1 MRQQIPL
8 SSRFEDDLGRL
19 VDQYL
24 SEGIDIAALKNVL
37 RYEADHD
44 HEERRRELVE
54 RAEVSSGWK
63 SPRLP
68 VSLDAGN
75 AA

>member
-1 MRQQIPL
+1 MRQQKPL
-8 SSRFEDDLGRL
+8 SSQFEDDLGRL

-37 RYEADHD
+37 RDEADHD

-54 RAEVSSGWK
+54 RAEGHFWMEIPEPPGQS
-63 SPRLP
+63 
-68 VSLDAGN
+68 
-75 AA
+75 

>member
-1 MRQQIPL
+1 MRQQKPL
-8 SSRFEDDLGRL
+8 SSQFEDDLGRL

-37 RYEADHD
+37 RDEADHD

-54 RAEVSSGWK
+54 RAEGQFWMEIPEPPGQS
-63 SPRLP
+63 
-68 VSLDAGN
+68 
-75 AA
+75 